1 MYERAAS
8 FDQET
13 AGILAKKKNLE
24 KRLALL
30 RVIKRNSLPGLVDL
44 AAGRSIGIF
53 IPLPD
58 VQTHTTLACMRA
70 LVHPQKYMPAK
81 TGTR

>member
-1 MYERAAS
+1 MSERAAS

-30 RVIKRNSLPGLVDL
+30 RVINRNSLPSLVDR
-44 AAGRSIGIF
+44 AAGQPIGIL

-58 VQTHTTLACMRA
+58 VRTHTTLACMRA
-70 LVHPQKYMPAK
+70 QVHPQKSI
-81 TGTR
+81 